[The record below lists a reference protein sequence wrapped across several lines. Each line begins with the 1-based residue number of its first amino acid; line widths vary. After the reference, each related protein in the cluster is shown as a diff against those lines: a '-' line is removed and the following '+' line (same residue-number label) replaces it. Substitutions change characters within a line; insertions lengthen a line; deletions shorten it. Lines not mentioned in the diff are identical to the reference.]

1 MKRKPK
7 IMENTQETKFEL
19 NAAVLDSLL
28 KGVTDGSQLFGT
40 EGLLQQLKQAL
51 MQRMLEAEMSSH
63 LGFEKGEKS
72 ADGRENYRNG
82 AYERTVNTESGPV
95 TVKMPRDRNGSF
107 TPKLLPKHR
116 RRLEGFDEKVLGLY
130 ARGVSQR
137 DIQSALSDFYGAEVS
152 QELISEVTDGILDEA
167 KAWQHRP
174 LEAVYPVVYLDAL
187 FVFVKHE
194 GVVQKRA
201 AYLAI
206 GINVD
211 GRREPLGLWLESHE
225 GSKFWLSVLTDLKNR
240 GVQDIFFVC
249 CDGLT
254 GFPQAIEAAFPN
266 TVVQTCIVHLLR
278 NSLRYVSESD
288 KKSVSKALKTV
299 YSADNEAQA
308 EKALTDFETQWPKY
322 ASVSKMWRTRWKEIV
337 PFLAYLKEVRKILYT
352 TNTIESVNSQLRKVL
367 RPKGHFPSD
376 DAVIKLIY
384 LALQRAQVKWRASI
398 HWKQAMAHFAV
409 MFDGRLPS

>member
-130 ARGVSQR
+130 ARGPT
-137 DIQSALSDFYGAEVS
+137 E
-152 QELISEVTDGILDEA
+152 ILC
-167 KAWQHRP
+167 
-174 LEAVYPVVYLDAL
+174 
-187 FVFVKHE
+187 
-194 GVVQKRA
+194 
-201 AYLAI
+201 
-206 GINVD
+206 N
-211 GRREPLGLWLESHE
+211 
-225 GSKFWLSVLTDLKNR
+225 
-240 GVQDIFFVC
+240 
-249 CDGLT
+249 
-254 GFPQAIEAAFPN
+254 
-266 TVVQTCIVHLLR
+266 
-278 NSLRYVSESD
+278 
-288 KKSVSKALKTV
+288 
-299 YSADNEAQA
+299 
-308 EKALTDFETQWPKY
+308 
-322 ASVSKMWRTRWKEIV
+322 
-337 PFLAYLKEVRKILYT
+337 
-352 TNTIESVNSQLRKVL
+352 
-367 RPKGHFPSD
+367 
-376 DAVIKLIY
+376 
-384 LALQRAQVKWRASI
+384 
-398 HWKQAMAHFAV
+398 
-409 MFDGRLPS
+409 